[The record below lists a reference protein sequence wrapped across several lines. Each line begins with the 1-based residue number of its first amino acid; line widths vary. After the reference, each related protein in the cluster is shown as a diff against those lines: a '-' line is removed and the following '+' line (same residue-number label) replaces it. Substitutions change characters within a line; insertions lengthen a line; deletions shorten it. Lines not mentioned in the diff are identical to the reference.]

1 MEIRRTLPEQA
12 LPESVRQRADPPRL
26 VIDGLVERPQVL
38 APDQLAGL
46 ARGGFTESFK
56 CEEGWEVPGLAWEGY
71 RLRDVLDLAG
81 VRPEARFV
89 RVGSGE
95 YVVPIPLEDA
105 GRALLCDRL
114 NGAPLPQK
122 NGAPWRLSVPGAVC
136 FASVKWVD
144 RLTLTAE
151 AGENTGMRI
160 ARSRKDRAG

>member
-1 MEIRRTLPEQA
+1 MEIRKTLPEQA
-12 LPESVRQRADPPRL
+12 VPEPVRLRAGTPRL
-26 VIDGLVERPQVL
+26 RIDGLVERPLRL
-38 APDQLAGL
+38 AAAELAGL
-46 ARGGFTESFK
+46 ARGGFTESFR

-95 YVVPIPLEDA
+95 YVVPIPIEDA
-105 GRALLCDRL
+105 ERALLCDRL
-114 NGAPLPQK
+114 NGEPLPLK

-144 RLTLTAE
+144 RLTLAAE
-151 AGENTGMRI
+151 AGESTGQAI
-160 ARSRKDRAG
+160 ARSRKASGG